1 MKTAETPEGDV
12 TTKHCLPLIEFTL
25 DCSSVWKYAAVA
37 TPPVTGIESRST
49 DLTLLALLG

>member
-1 MKTAETPEGDV
+1 MKTVEIPEDDV
-12 TTKHCLPLIEFTL
+12 TANIVCLALTLAL

-49 DLTLLALLG
+49 GLTLLALVG